1 MSKPFQGLTFCCTA
15 IPIKLREDISQ
26 KLTALGGI
34 HYSDLMS
41 DVNYLIVGDR
51 KTEKYIYCV
60 QNRFDV
66 KFLKPDAILKIY
78 DHWING
84 EDTKH
89 LLDIENYLLPIF
101 DNLSICLSRVESF
114 EHLLKKEF
122 RQEFSGVNFTTE
134 KMIQLISDNGGKAT
148 DSLTMSNSCI
158 ITTEKTGKR
167 YTKAV
172 EWGIPVIH
180 PVWIIDS
187 VLRLAAL
194 NFRDYTLDSKLNGCN
209 VWDEL
214 LKYKTKNDIL
224 DDKIDEKNSAVD
236 TSNKSL
242 KKDPKIWN
250 EIMNNTY
257 KTRLKPAK
265 DTTWDEVMEE
275 EEFEQL
281 DIEINDLPNK
291 NTVPKKSTL
300 FEDLNFFVVGFTTP
314 ETTVMNQIITF
325 HSGIISED
333 SSNQAITHV
342 VLPVKIGSQSS
353 TLLKNLPLKSRIN
366 NGEIKIVTEWF
377 IERSIY
383 YNKLVMDRWCQPL
396 KGLKPCTKK
405 FKVCITG
412 FTGIEL
418 LHLEKL
424 INLLNFEFCPALTS
438 SRDLLVIN
446 INLFKSTLL
455 KNSPKLYQYKAI
467 DFVNCPVYQSGN
479 SSVSLISSKNKINA
493 AKNWSIPIV
502 SIAYIW
508 EILERSTP
516 STIHNLVL
524 PDICDLLWCLFAPN
538 NTAKP
543 KTLLDYIKS
552 MSNDSF
558 ETPKK
563 DDDKVKLPSPRKG
576 KQKRKYGRLAG
587 RDSPESISKKLQ
599 KLNDNEKSSEQE
611 NSDNDVTNIDE
622 DMTQVGYQDTDSL
635 KNNEQLIRKL
645 TGLK

>member
-15 IPIKLREDISQ
+15 IPLKLREDISQ

-34 HYSDLMS
+34 NYSDLMS

-51 KTEKYIYCV
+51 KTEKYIYCI

-89 LLDIENYLLPIF
+89 LLDIDNYLLPIF

-114 EHLLKKEF
+114 THLLKKPF
-122 RQEFSGVNFTTE
+122 RDEFSGVEFNTE
-134 KMIQLISDNGGKAT
+134 KLIQLISENGGKAT

-172 EWGIPVIH
+172 EWGIPVVH
-180 PVWIIDS
+180 PIWILDS
-187 VLRLAAL
+187 VLRSAAL
-194 NFRDYTLDSKLNGCN
+194 YFRDYALDSRLNGCN
-209 VWDEL
+209 VWDEWF
-214 LKYKTKNDIL
+214 KYKTKNDMVDELIE
-224 DDKIDEKNSAVD
+224 DKNTKAETINR
-236 TSNKSL
+236 SL

-250 EIMNNTY
+250 EIMNNTS
-257 KTRLKPAK
+257 KTRPKPAK

-275 EEFEQL
+275 EEDHEAL
-281 DIEINDLPNK
+281 DVDINELTNK
-291 NTVPKKSTL
+291 NTAKKSTL
-300 FEDLNFFVVGFTTP
+300 FEGFDFFVVGFTAH
-314 ETTVMNQIITF
+314 EATVMNQIITS
-325 HSGIISED
+325 HNGTISEEA
-333 SSNQAITHV
+333 SNQTITHV

-353 TLLKNLPLKSRIN
+353 SLLKNLPLKSRIN

-383 YNKLVMDRWCQPL
+383 YNKVVMDRWVQPL
-396 KGLKPCTKK
+396 KGLKPCTNK

-438 SRDLLVIN
+438 SRDLLIIN

-467 DFVNCPVYQSGN
+467 DFINCPIYQSGN

-493 AKNWSIPIV
+493 AKKWSIPIV

-516 STIHNLVL
+516 STVHNLVL

-538 NTAKP
+538 DTAKP
-543 KTLLDYIKS
+543 KTLLDYIKNL
-552 MSNDSF
+552 SNDHF

-563 DDDKVKLPSPRKG
+563 DDKVKLPSPRKG

-587 RDSPESISKKLQ
+587 RDSPEPISKKLQ
-599 KLNDNEKSSEQE
+599 KLNDNDNSSEQA
-611 NSDNDVTNIDE
+611 NSDNDVTNIDYE
-622 DMTQVGYQDTDSL
+622 DVTQVGYQDSDSL

>member
-84 EDTKH
+84 EDTTH

-122 RQEFSGVNFTTE
+122 RQEFSGIDFTTE
-134 KMIQLISDNGGKAT
+134 RMIQLISDNGGKAT

-194 NFRDYTLDSKLNGCN
+194 HFRDYTLDSRLNGCN

-214 LKYKTKNDIL
+214 FKYKTKNDL
-224 DDKIDEKNSAVD
+224 VDDKIDEKSTTVD

-250 EIMNNTY
+250 EIMNKTN

-275 EEFEQL
+275 EEHEPL

-291 NTVPKKSTL
+291 HTATKKSTL
-300 FEDLNFFVVGFTTP
+300 FEDLDFYVVGFNTH

-325 HSGIISED
+325 HSGTINED
-333 SSNQAITHV
+333 SSNQTITHV

-383 YNKLVMDRWCQPL
+383 YNTMVMDRWCQPL

-438 SRDLLVIN
+438 SRDLLIIN

-543 KTLLDYIKS
+543 KTLLDYIKNL
-552 MSNDSF
+552 SNDSF

-563 DDDKVKLPSPRKG
+563 DDKVKLPSPRKG

-587 RDSPESISKKLQ
+587 RDSPEPISKKLQ

-622 DMTQVGYQDTDSL
+622 DLTQVGYQDTDSL
-635 KNNEQLIRKL
+635 RNNEQLIRKL

>member
-84 EDTKH
+84 EDTEH
-89 LLDIENYLLPIF
+89 LLDIDNYLLPIF

-114 EHLLKKEF
+114 EYLLKKAF
-122 RQEFSGVNFTTE
+122 RQKFSGVNFTTE
-134 KMIQLISDNGGKAT
+134 KLIELISDNGGRAT

-180 PVWIIDS
+180 PVWIVDS

-194 NFRDYTLDSKLNGCN
+194 NFRDYTLDSRLNGCN

-214 LKYKTKNDIL
+214 LNHKTKNGL
-224 DDKIDEKNSAVD
+224 FDDKIDEKNTTVD

-250 EIMNNTY
+250 EIMNNTN

-275 EEFEQL
+275 EEQEPL
-281 DIEINDLPNK
+281 DIEINELPN
-291 NTVPKKSTL
+291 TTTTSKKSTL
-300 FEDLNFFVVGFTTP
+300 FKDLNFFVVGFTTH

-325 HSGIISED
+325 HSGTISED
-333 SSNQAITHV
+333 SSNQTITHV

-383 YNKLVMDRWCQPL
+383 YNNVVMDRWCQPL

-438 SRDLLVIN
+438 SRDLLIIN

-467 DFVNCPVYQSGN
+467 DFINCPVYQSGN

-502 SIAYIW
+502 SIAYVW
-508 EILERSTP
+508 EILEKSTP

-538 NTAKP
+538 NTPRP
-543 KTLLDYIKS
+543 KTLLDYIKNL
-552 MSNDSF
+552 SNDNF

-563 DDDKVKLPSPRKG
+563 DDKVKLPSPRKG

-587 RDSPESISKKLQ
+587 RDSPEPISKKLQ

-622 DMTQVGYQDTDSL
+622 DITQVGYQDTDSL